1 MASGLASAFGLEGR
15 DSGAGSVSLRWSYPD
30 DIVAQNVTFDVF
42 ASSEPLDPFRLRPAT
57 GVAALSVAVE
67 GFEQG
72 GEIFFSVVARRDP
85 QLSLPS
91 AILRVAVQPVRA
103 LEPTTASTTA
113 AVRPAS
119 GMGFPFQ
126 IDALGAVSGDDGDS
140 LLRGKILQ
148 LLLTSPGERV
158 NLPDYGTRLRDLVFD
173 PNSDVLAATTEFMIR
188 RTLQKFLQDDIE
200 VDQVGITSSQEKL
213 EVTVVYL
220 RKSNLRLERVLVGVP
235 LPA

>member
-1 MASGLASAFGLEGR
+1 MAGALASAFGLQGN
-15 DSGAGSVSLRWSYPD
+15 DSGAGTVALRWSYAD
-30 DIVAQNVTFDVF
+30 DIVAQNITFDVF
-42 ASSEPLDPFRLRPAT
+42 AMADPLDPFRLRAAAD
-57 GVAALSVAVE
+57 VAALSATVG

-72 GEIFFSVVARRDP
+72 GNVFFTVVAKRGA

-91 AILRVAVQPVRA
+91 SILRVAVQPVRA
-103 LEPTTASTTA
+103 LASTTA
-113 AVRPAS
+113 PTTAEVRPAS
-119 GMGFPFQ
+119 GLRFPFQ
-126 IDALGAVSGDDGDS
+126 IDALGSVSGDDGDP

-188 RTLQKFLQDDIE
+188 RTLQKFLRDEID
-200 VDQVGITSSQEKL
+200 VDQVGITNTDDRL

-220 RKSNLRLERVLVGVP
+220 RKSNLRLESVLVGIP

>member
-1 MASGLASAFGLEGR
+1 MADLLPSAFGLQGK
-15 DSGAGSVSLRWSYPD
+15 DTGFGSVTLRWSYPD
-30 DIVAQNVTFDVF
+30 DIVAQNVTFDAFTSVDLL
-42 ASSEPLDPFRLRPAT
+42 EPFRSRVAT
-57 GVAALSVAVE
+57 DVAALSVTI
-67 GFEQG
+67 GSFEQG
-72 GEIFFSVVARRDP
+72 GDVFFTVMAKRGT

-91 AILRVAVQPVRA
+91 AILRVSVQAA
-103 LEPTTASTTA
+103 LAPDGITPSTIA

-119 GMGFPFQ
+119 GMGFPFK

-188 RTLQKFLQDDIE
+188 RTLQKFMQDEIQ
-200 VDQVGITSSQEKL
+200 VDQVGISNTDNELQ
-213 EVTVVYL
+213 VTVVYL
-220 RKSNLRLERVLVGVP
+220 RKSNLRIESVLVGIP
-235 LPA
+235 LPT